1 MPTPK
6 TRARRVRGVLVGASS
21 AVMTVGAHVA
31 AGGGLPHGAALVLAL
46 MLCATVAALLA
57 RVRVE
62 SRGARW
68 LATTAALGAAQGLG
82 HLALTV
88 TGHQHGGDGLVPN
101 PSMTALHLGAAV
113 VLGGAITAAEYLYVV
128 CSSVL
133 CWLRLFARRAPRPA
147 ARIRRRITNVIVARP
162 VLASGMGMRAPPRT
176 AVTA

>member
-6 TRARRVRGVLVGASS
+6 TRARWVRGVLVGASS
-21 AVMTVGAHVA
+21 AVMTVGAHLA

-46 MLCATVAALLA
+46 TLCATVASLLA
-57 RVRVE
+57 RVRLE

-68 LATTAALGAAQGLG
+68 IATTAALGAAQGLG

-88 TGHQHGGDGLVPN
+88 TGHHHGDGLVPG
-101 PSMTALHLGAAV
+101 PSMTAMHLGAAV
-113 VLGGAITAAEYLYVV
+113 VLGGAIAAAEYLYVV

-133 CWLRLFARRAPRPA
+133 CWLRLFARRAPRPT
-147 ARIRRRITNVIVARP
+147 ARIRRRITKVVVARP
-162 VLASGMGMRAPPRT
+162 VLATGLGMRAPPRT

>member
-21 AVMTVGAHVA
+21 AVTTVGAHVA

-57 RVRVE
+57 RVRIE

-88 TGHQHGGDGLVPN
+88 TDHQHGDCLVPG

-113 VLGGAITAAEYLYVV
+113 VLGGAIAAAEYLYVV

-147 ARIRRRITNVIVARP
+147 ARIRRQITNVIVVRP